1 MHPQAPEHDE
11 FTQQA
16 LAALLHRWR
25 TTRQIFRPRYACGA
39 TNAITDVDG
48 VTVGH
53 STLAAGN
60 VQTGVT
66 AIVPPGDTL
75 YQHPLPCGV
84 AVLNGFAKPMGLI
97 QLMELGELQTP
108 ILLSN
113 TFATGAIFNAMI
125 ARSCQQFPQI
135 GRPDATIN
143 PVILECNDFYLND
156 IQAMAV
162 CEDDALTAIDSATT
176 SFTRGSVGAGRGMS
190 SFGLKGGVGTP
201 SRWCEELNA
210 TLGVLVL
217 ANFGKLSELTL
228 DGVRAG
234 EAIAQVLPQLA
245 PQVDA
250 GSVIIIMACD
260 RYLDSRQLSRIAKR
274 AGAGL
279 GRLGSYWGHGSGDI
293 ALAFSTKRDGVT
305 LPDGALEP
313 LLAMAADATEH
324 AIIDA
329 LLNAETVC
337 GFDGHYRLGLSDV
350 LDNLANSPGAFP
362 SHEENAGGV
371 WSPNQ
376 IGNE

>member
-1 MHPQAPEHDE
+1 MHPQYPEPDE

-16 LAALLHRWR
+16 LAALLQRWR
-25 TTRQIFRPRYACGA
+25 TTRQIFRPRFPCGA
-39 TNAITDVDG
+39 TNAITDVTG

-53 STLAAGN
+53 STLAAGD

-66 AIVPPGDTL
+66 AVVPPGDNL
-75 YQHPLPCGV
+75 YQQPLPCGV

-97 QLMELGELQTP
+97 QVMELGELQTP

-113 TFATGAIFNAMI
+113 TFATGVLFNAMI
-125 ARSCQQFPQI
+125 KRSCQQFPQM

-143 PVILECNDFYLND
+143 PLILECNDFWLND

-162 CEDDALTAIDSATT
+162 SEDDALTALDGATNT
-176 SFTRGSVGAGRGMS
+176 FTRGSVGAGRGMS
-190 SFGLKGGVGTP
+190 SFGLKGGIGTA

-210 TLGVLVL
+210 TLGILVL

-234 EAIAQVLPQLA
+234 DAISQVLPKIP

-250 GSVIIIMACD
+250 GSVIIILACD
-260 RYLDSRQLSRIAKR
+260 RYLDSRQLGRIAKR

-293 ALAFSTKRDGVT
+293 ALAFSTQRDGVT
-305 LPDGALEP
+305 LTDDKLEP
-313 LLAMAADATEH
+313 LLALAADATEH
-324 AIIDA
+324 AVIDA
-329 LLNAETVC
+329 MLSAETVC
-337 GFDGHYRLGLSDV
+337 GFDGHFRLGLSEV
-350 LDNLANSPGAFP
+350 LDSLANFK
-362 SHEENAGGV
+362 
-371 WSPNQ
+371 
-376 IGNE
+376 GNES

>member
-1 MHPQAPEHDE
+1 MHSQDPEHDE
-11 FTQQA
+11 FTRQT
-16 LAALLHRWR
+16 LAALLQRWR
-25 TTRQIFRPRYACGA
+25 TTRQIFRPRSPCGA
-39 TNAITDVDG
+39 TDSITDVAG

-53 STLAAGN
+53 STLAAGD

-66 AIVPPGDTL
+66 AIVPPGDNL
-75 YQHPLPCGV
+75 YQQPLPCGV

-97 QLMELGELQTP
+97 QVMELGELQTP

-113 TFATGAIFNAMI
+113 TFATGALFNAMI
-125 ARSCQQFPQI
+125 KRSFQQFPQI

-143 PVILECNDFYLND
+143 PLILECNDFYLND

-162 CEDDALTAIDSATT
+162 SEDDALTALDGATST
-176 SFTRGSVGAGRGMS
+176 FARGSVGAGRGMS
-190 SFGLKGGVGTP
+190 SFGLKGGIGTA

-234 EAIAQVLPQLA
+234 DAIAATLPHLA

-260 RYLDSRQLSRIAKR
+260 RHLDSRQLGRIAKR

-305 LPDGALEP
+305 LDDTALEP

-324 AIIDA
+324 AVIDA
-329 LLNAETVC
+329 LLSAETVC
-337 GFDGHYRLGLSDV
+337 GFDGHFRLGLSEI
-350 LDNLANSPGAFP
+350 LDNLVN
-362 SHEENAGGV
+362 
-371 WSPNQ
+371 
-376 IGNE
+376 

>member
-1 MHPQAPEHDE
+1 MHPQYPEPDE

-16 LAALLHRWR
+16 LAALLQRWR
-25 TTRQIFRPRYACGA
+25 TTRQIFRPRFPYGA
-39 TNAITDVDG
+39 TNAITDVTG

-53 STLAAGN
+53 STLAAGD

-66 AIVPPGDTL
+66 AVVPPGDNL
-75 YQHPLPCGV
+75 YQQPLPCGV

-97 QLMELGELQTP
+97 QVMELGELQTP

-113 TFATGAIFNAMI
+113 TFATGALFNAMI
-125 ARSCQQFPQI
+125 KRSCQQFPQM

-143 PVILECNDFYLND
+143 PLILECNDFWLND

-162 CEDDALTAIDSATT
+162 SEDDALTALDGATNT
-176 SFTRGSVGAGRGMS
+176 FTRGSVGAGRGMS
-190 SFGLKGGVGTP
+190 SFGLKGGIGTA

-210 TLGVLVL
+210 TLGILVL

-234 EAIAQVLPQLA
+234 DAISQVLPKIP

-250 GSVIIIMACD
+250 GSVIIILACD
-260 RYLDSRQLSRIAKR
+260 RYLDSRQLGRIAKR

-293 ALAFSTKRDGVT
+293 ALAFSTQRDGVT
-305 LPDGALEP
+305 LTDDKLEP
-313 LLAMAADATEH
+313 LLALAADATEH
-324 AIIDA
+324 AVIDA
-329 LLNAETVC
+329 MLSAETVC
-337 GFDGHYRLGLSDV
+337 GFDGHLRLGLSEV
-350 LDNLANSPGAFP
+350 LDSLANLK
-362 SHEENAGGV
+362 
-371 WSPNQ
+371 
-376 IGNE
+376 GNES